1 MRIAGPLVYVVTG
14 ATDGIGRLTAQKL
27 GSDGHT
33 VVVHGRSRAKV
44 DEVCREVDAAGGSG
58 AGVVADLS
66 RLDDV
71 RALGKEIKE
80 RFPVIDGLLNNAGT
94 FAGDYSGERKVT
106 ADGNEYSLAVNVL
119 APFLLTAL
127 LLDNVRA
134 APAAR
139 LLVTSSMSMGCPDA
153 LGDLQCEHRWSDHRA
168 YSLSKLCCA
177 MVALEL
183 HARYGDPPR
192 LCVNTMDPGTV
203 NTKMLLAGWGR
214 CGIPV
219 HQATRS
225 YDMLTKPEWGTKSG
239 ECAAASPDRE
249 CADAALRRKL
259 WDDLTA
265 LTGAEYPPAK

>member
-139 LLVTSSMSMGCPDA
+139 LLVTHRSMPLVEVPLKDVLCRWDA
-153 LGDLQCEHRWSDHRA
+153 RRGVETADDVVILMPRVTCRDLKADVWRAVRVARW
-168 YSLSKLCCA
+168 
-177 MVALEL
+177 
-183 HARYGDPPR
+183 PPR
-192 LCVNTMDPGTV
+192 
-203 NTKMLLAGWGR
+203 
-214 CGIPV
+214 
-219 HQATRS
+219 
-225 YDMLTKPEWGTKSG
+225 
-239 ECAAASPDRE
+239 
-249 CADAALRRKL
+249 
-259 WDDLTA
+259 
-265 LTGAEYPPAK
+265 